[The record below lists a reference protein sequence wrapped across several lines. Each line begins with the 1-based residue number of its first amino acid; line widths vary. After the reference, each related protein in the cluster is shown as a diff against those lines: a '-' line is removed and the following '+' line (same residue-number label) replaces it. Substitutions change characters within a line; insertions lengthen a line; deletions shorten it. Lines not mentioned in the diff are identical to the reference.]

1 LFFFFPD
8 SRDSLFALEQAHEMR
23 AANITH
29 VLTVIDWQLA
39 PGALEPPLEHLV
51 IDVEDD
57 EDEDLLRFFGE
68 SNRFIQDGLE
78 RRGGAVFVHW

>member
-1 LFFFFPD
+1 
-8 SRDSLFALEQAHEMR
+8 LE
-23 AANITH
+23 
-29 VLTVIDWQLA
+29 
-39 PGALEPPLEHLV
+39 PLEHLV

-68 SNRFIQDGLE
+68 SNRFIEDGLE

>member
-1 LFFFFPD
+1 VY
-8 SRDSLFALEQAHEMR
+8 ALQQAPEIR

-29 VLTVIDWQLA
+29 VLSVIDWRLA
-39 PGALEPPLEHLV
+39 PGRLERLEHLV
-51 IDVEDD
+51 IDVDDD

-68 SNRFIQDGLE
+68 SNRFIEDGLE